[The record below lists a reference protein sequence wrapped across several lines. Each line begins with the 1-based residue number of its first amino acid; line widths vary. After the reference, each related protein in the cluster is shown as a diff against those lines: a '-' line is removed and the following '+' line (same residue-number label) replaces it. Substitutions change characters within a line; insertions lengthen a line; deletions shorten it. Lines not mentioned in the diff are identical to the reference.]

1 MSSYPLSVDR
11 KEEGK
16 GGKEGR
22 GKGRR
27 TGRKEGAREPGRRGG
42 MEERGTDEGQRGLT
56 QSVSCAQ
63 SQMSIWLSSGQ

>member
-1 MSSYPLSVDR
+1 MSSCPLNVDR

-16 GGKEGR
+16 GGKEGG

-42 MEERGTDEGQRGLT
+42 MEERGTDEDQRGLT
-56 QSVSCAQ
+56 QSVVVAKVK
-63 SQMSIWLSSGQ
+63 